1 MTYEKRAK
9 IILEAIDECGPT
21 VVSWPMEQQWI
32 KAIVQGLR
40 TVDEA
45 EKETEVYQNEDNL
58 CECWLCELRGRC
70 QYRDKYQR
78 LPRTNSGALGLCRK
92 LNQEAQNADR
102 KV

>member
-32 KAIVQGLR
+32 KAIVQGLMA
-40 TVDEA
+40 VEEA
-45 EKETEVYQNEDNL
+45 E
-58 CECWLCELRGRC
+58 
-70 QYRDKYQR
+70 
-78 LPRTNSGALGLCRK
+78 
-92 LNQEAQNADR
+92 NADR